1 MLVKLRVEIKQH
13 LAVAE
18 GSSCCLSPCSGFRL
32 DECLWR
38 SVDLE
43 GLTHVGAALQR
54 VLKTGVR
61 RLRCPRAFVEELHFS
76 DLRLV

>member
-1 MLVKLRVEIKQH
+1 MCGRLRV
-13 LAVAE
+13 
-18 GSSCCLSPCSGFRL
+18 

-43 GLTHVGAALQR
+43 GLVHVGPALQH

-61 RLRCPRAFVEELHFS
+61 RLRCPRAFVEELHLS
-76 DLRLV
+76 DMRSV

>member
-1 MLVKLRVEIKQH
+1 M
-13 LAVAE
+13 AA
-18 GSSCCLSPCSGFRL
+18 CSGFRL

-43 GLTHVGAALQR
+43 GLVHVGPALQR

-76 DLRLV
+76 DVRWVRETG